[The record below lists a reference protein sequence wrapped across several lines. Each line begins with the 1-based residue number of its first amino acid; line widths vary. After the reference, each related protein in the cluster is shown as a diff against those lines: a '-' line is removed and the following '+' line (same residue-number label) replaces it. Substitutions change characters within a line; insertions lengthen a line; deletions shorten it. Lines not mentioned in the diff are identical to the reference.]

1 MIIRGVC
8 ALVTRDYEHATG
20 PLLFTGMEDT
30 LQQLLAGLSKPSRRF
45 RHMNVRI
52 SDREFMAIQSYAATR
67 YLNYSDVVRA
77 AIAAFLT
84 SADNTK
90 T

>member
-1 MIIRGVC
+1 
-8 ALVTRDYEHATG
+8 
-20 PLLFTGMEDT
+20 
-30 LQQLLAGLSKPSRRF
+30 
-45 RHMNVRI
+45 MNVRI